1 MADYIELLQNG
12 DAPNGD
18 VAFVCGPNHPSKKY
32 MVIGYWFMVFPK
44 DWLIELDPMTKIWR
58 KGHRVYFDIH
68 KELSNSYREGI
79 DPKLKTMAFPY
90 KMKGWTKL
98 FEILTFGFFDFIRT
112 CQNLIGRA

>member
-1 MADYIELLQNG
+1 
-12 DAPNGD
+12 
-18 VAFVCGPNHPSKKY
+18 

-79 DPKLKTMAFPY
+79 DEKLKCMAQPY
-90 KMKGWTKL
+90 KTKVLKKMKEFYVAAK
-98 FEILTFGFFDFIRT
+98 EIGDNPIL
-112 CQNLIGRA
+112 

>member
-1 MADYIELLQNG
+1 MTTTNFKYG
-12 DAPNGD
+12 YGD